1 MASLVPL
8 EILRR
13 NRKKWR
19 GITDGLNHEFWSGTS
34 ESIKEEYFGVMA
46 TAEREAEMRSFF
58 GVRENDT
65 SAADDAKYMPVGG
78 TPGGLDSDDEDEEAE
93 AMAMQQMERSCQNMA
108 ADMNVDLSGRP
119 PSTDVGS
126 QKGAWGSFVG
136 SFRRKESGLSTGG
149 SNINETERFH
159 TSY

>member
-1 MASLVPL
+1 
-8 EILRR
+8 
-13 NRKKWR
+13 
-19 GITDGLNHEFWSGTS
+19 
-34 ESIKEEYFGVMA
+34 MA

-65 SAADDAKYMPVGG
+65 SGADDAKYMPVGG
-78 TPGGLDSDDEDEEAE
+78 TPGGIDDSDDEDEDAE

-119 PSTDVGS
+119 PSTDSGS
-126 QKGAWGSFVG
+126 QKVGWGSFMG
-136 SFRRKESGLSTGG
+136 SFRRKESGLSNGGGG
-149 SNINETERFH
+149 SNITETERFH